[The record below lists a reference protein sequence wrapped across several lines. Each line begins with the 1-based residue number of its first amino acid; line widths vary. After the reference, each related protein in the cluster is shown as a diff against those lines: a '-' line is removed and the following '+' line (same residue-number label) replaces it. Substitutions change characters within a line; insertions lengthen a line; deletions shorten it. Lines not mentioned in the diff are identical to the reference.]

1 MKMSDFALLAASAAA
16 VFLVLKA
23 RGLTGGGAAGSTWT
37 AWNPVASYNGYQYFN
52 DGNSG
57 LVITP
62 AGDYV
67 LNGVTVWSPRG
78 LG

>member
-1 MKMSDFALLAASAAA
+1 MQVSDIALLAASAAA
-16 VFLVLKA
+16 VFLVIQS
-23 RGLTGGGAAGSTWT
+23 RQGGGGGSTWVP
-37 AWNPVASYNGYQYFN
+37 WKSVASYDGYQYYN
-52 DGNSG
+52 DGAQG

-78 LG
+78 LA